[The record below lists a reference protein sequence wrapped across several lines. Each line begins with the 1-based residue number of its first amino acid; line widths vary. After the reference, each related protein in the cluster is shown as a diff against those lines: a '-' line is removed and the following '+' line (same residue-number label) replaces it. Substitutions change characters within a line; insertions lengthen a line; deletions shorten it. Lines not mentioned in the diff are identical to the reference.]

1 MCSRLAA
8 VRDVA
13 SGGEQWRS
21 LHQEEEEER
30 RRSYIQES
38 EELDRRTDW
47 RVAVRA
53 SGLVSAFCENYFF
66 DERN

>member
-21 LHQEEEEER
+21 LHQEEEEEER

-38 EELDRRTDW
+38 EELVQERD
-47 RVAVRA
+47 
-53 SGLVSAFCENYFF
+53 GLEGRSSSLGTGEC
-66 DERN
+66 RLL

>member
-1 MCSRLAA
+1 MCSRLAT

-38 EELDRRTDW
+38 EELDQERE
-47 RVAVRA
+47 
-53 SGLVSAFCENYFF
+53 GLEGRSSSLGTGECLL
-66 DERN
+66 

>member
-21 LHQEEEEER
+21 LHQEEEEEEER
-30 RRSYIQES
+30 RHSYIQES
-38 EELDRRTDW
+38 EELDQERD
-47 RVAVRA
+47 
-53 SGLVSAFCENYFF
+53 GLEGRSLSLGTGECLL
-66 DERN
+66 

>member
-38 EELDRRTDW
+38 EELVQERD
-47 RVAVRA
+47 
-53 SGLVSAFCENYFF
+53 GLEGRSSSLGTGECLL
-66 DERN
+66 

>member
-1 MCSRLAA
+1 M
-8 VRDVA
+8 RDVA

-38 EELDRRTDW
+38 EELDQERD
-47 RVAVRA
+47 
-53 SGLVSAFCENYFF
+53 GLEGRSSSLGTGEC
-66 DERN
+66 RLL

>member
-21 LHQEEEEER
+21 LRQEEEEER

-38 EELDRRTDW
+38 EELDQGRE
-47 RVAVRA
+47 
-53 SGLVSAFCENYFF
+53 GLEGCSSSLGTGECLL
-66 DERN
+66 